1 MQIKFE
7 NFKVYPNASRWVS
20 KFTSRKDK
28 NNGVKIFQIGPIGAE
43 LLAVKRNSSL
53 KNQFSKNYNKKTI

>member
-7 NFKVYPNASRWVS
+7 NFKVYPNATRWVS

-43 LLAVKRNSSL
+43 L
-53 KNQFSKNYNKKTI
+53 